1 MSKQRVARKSLRR
14 PTTFYANNN
23 DDVPPMPRKPIVQDE
38 LPPSAIM
45 AAGGGKRYKPKNQ
58 NAGNNDGDLR
68 KSRLG
73 EKLKKRLS
81 VKYNYQQ
88 PSTFNAGDAPPV
100 PELPNDFQPD
110 EHEINNDGQYL
121 KTGEVRESLL
131 EDINEQR
138 SSDLDIV
145 NKDWLQQQD
154 FDGEAY
160 VRTHLANASP
170 SEIAQFKQALNDS
183 MISANSKLEQ
193 NAFQKLVNITF
204 IILIGLLIVNNLKS
218 YADFI
223 TISKEMDTIET
234 EVMELR
240 GLLNEWRNLPETFG
254 IEDNG
259 DNDLDKLKRN
269 RSSVADLA
277 LVYKNQLQVLHNTV
291 EGSLKFVPPFPGR
304 HVVTTT
310 SKFVELNA
318 ATYRIHQSVEII
330 LLNDTLLIASKRRR
344 QAGDGNKEK
353 LIADRAWSFSEITIH
368 DVKDSNNVKN
378 AIKIKNN
385 KQTFVYKAE
394 TNNDKL
400 NLLNVIRTSIEE
412 FKKVNMENNES
423 NSSPN
428 LVSPSMKSVGSSVN
442 SPRRTPNINNKYLQ
456 WLEDFIDEL
465 SVSVALN
472 DNDKAVEQI
481 EKGKKLLR
489 STNDDYQR
497 EVLQNQLSYHKKTL
511 VKNLLNLIEDSN
523 KIKKSNLINV
533 VNLLYRLNETAIARE
548 IFFESRKNLIK
559 RRTRQM
565 IFDGDVVNYVGE
577 LSTITFTIIK
587 QSADLFRAAF
597 SNTNKANG

>member
-23 DDVPPMPRKPIVQDE
+23 DDVPPMPRKSIVQDD

-88 PSTFNAGDAPPV
+88 PSTYNASDAPPV

-183 MISANSKLEQ
+183 MTSANSKLEQ

-204 IILIGLLIVNNLKS
+204 DIIIELLIVNNLKS

-291 EGSLKFVPPFPGR
+291 EGSLKFVPPLPGR

-353 LIADRAWSFSEITIH
+353 LIADRAWSFSEITVH

-400 NLLNVIRTSIEE
+400 NFLNVIRTSIEE

-523 KIKKSNLINV
+523 KTKKSNLINV
-533 VNLLYRLNETAIARE
+533 VNLLYRLNETGIARE

-565 IFDGDVVNYVGE
+565 IFDGDVVNYVSE